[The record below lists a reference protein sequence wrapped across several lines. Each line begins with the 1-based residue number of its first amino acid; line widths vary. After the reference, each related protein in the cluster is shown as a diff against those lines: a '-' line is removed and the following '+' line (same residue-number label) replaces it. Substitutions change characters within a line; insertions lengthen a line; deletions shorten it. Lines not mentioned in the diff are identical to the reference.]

1 MISFVMYLENADQNI
16 NPTTDY
22 SSNLVAANDQSDQTQ
37 DRYAKI
43 KEKIQDNYQK
53 HPEDFQKTAGS
64 NELKYSP
71 SGWGATSRALNWY
84 GFRKGLN

>member
-1 MISFVMYLENADQNI
+1 MISFVMYLENEDQI
-16 NPTTDY
+16 MTPATDL
-22 SSNLVAANDQSDQTQ
+22 SSNLVAASNPSDQ

-53 HPEDFQKTAGS
+53 HPEDFQKVAGS

-71 SGWGATSRALNWY
+71 SGWGATSRSLNWY